1 MKYQH
6 DISIIIPVFNTGK
19 YLSECLDS
27 LLNQGLENY
36 EIIII
41 DDGSTDNSAEIIEK
55 YSNSYSN
62 IINIYQKNNG
72 QGSARNKGLK
82 IAQGEYIYF
91 SVLTI
96 GLFVWTIYKYSDYYL
111 LSVLLLVFI
120 GAWHGSF
127 NGIRQ
132 YLACAILFAG
142 HRYILKRDF
151 WKYFLIVILASTFHI
166 SALVMILLYFVPRES
181 ITIKQSVILIVVIVL
196 GLTGYE
202 YIFNTI
208 DSFLQASD
216 RSVVAIGDYLLQE
229 LSIFRILV
237 MVAPPTLYLFL
248 APKNVM
254 SDEDHFYVNMLFLN
268 AALYIITARSAYLAR
283 FTIYTNIYITLGFP
297 RIFKGTDKKTSAFI
311 IYIAMILFSI
321 YWGYEILLSD
331 NLNNF
336 QWIFER

>member
-1 MKYQH
+1 M
-6 DISIIIPVFNTGK
+6 
-19 YLSECLDS
+19 
-27 LLNQGLENY
+27 
-36 EIIII
+36 
-41 DDGSTDNSAEIIEK
+41 
-55 YSNSYSN
+55 
-62 IINIYQKNNG
+62 
-72 QGSARNKGLK
+72 
-82 IAQGEYIYF
+82 
-91 SVLTI
+91 
-96 GLFVWTIYKYSDYYL
+96 
-111 LSVLLLVFI
+111 
-120 GAWHGSF
+120 
-127 NGIRQ
+127 
-132 YLACAILFAG
+132 
-142 HRYILKRDF
+142 KRDF

-216 RSVVAIGDYLLQE
+216 RSVVAIGDYLIEE

-254 SDEDHFYVNMLFLN
+254 SGEDHFYVNMLFLN

-283 FTIYTNIYITLGFP
+283 FTIYTNIYMTLGFP

-311 IYIAMILFSI
+311 IYIAKILFSI
-321 YWGYEILLSD
+321 YWGYEILIGQPAEEKSPRVLQESVSLRYVTAGYD
-331 NLNNF
+331 
-336 QWIFER
+336 